1 MLRRHFPSSF
11 FFVSLNSICRVGIFR
26 LRFWRGSVSGR
37 CYQLKSAGNWRQS
50 NRSLQNV
57 RIKIFDWRRRRRRRR
72 RRWRRRRRRR
82 QERKRERRVGNV
94 WCRTKVMVLTRPL
107 SRALL
112 SNWLILRMSAVN
124 GRWAR
129 FHGCG
134 RAGIGAG
141 FRLRGTGQKTCHH
154 RSIFAF
160 NGGCS
165 ACIHC
170 IQNLHWIIS
179 MTRLES
185 VWYDRC
191 SSSWLNCTVPS
202 CLFGFDSILAVV
214 VFFYWRFWWMYLNW
228 NLWFIIWNCALSL
241 DARIEQ
247 LHCLLPNQKCLQVVF
262 DCRYDDCS
270 FSIRPHVYLLYI

>member
-141 FRLRGTGQKTCHH
+141 FRLRGTAHKRLATIVRFSHSMEDAVHAFTAFRTCTE
-154 RSIFAF
+154 SFLWPVLNQFDMIVA
-160 NGGCS
+160 
-165 ACIHC
+165 AAVD
-170 IQNLHWIIS
+170 WIAPFRHICLDLIPFW
-179 MTRLES
+179 RL
-185 VWYDRC
+185 
-191 SSSWLNCTVPS
+191 
-202 CLFGFDSILAVV
+202 LFSFIGGFDECIWIEICDLSFEIAL
-214 VFFYWRFWWMYLNW
+214 YHWM
-228 NLWFIIWNCALSL
+228 
-241 DARIEQ
+241 RE
-247 LHCLLPNQKCLQVVF
+247 
-262 DCRYDDCS
+262 
-270 FSIRPHVYLLYI
+270 

>member
-124 GRWAR
+124 WNAVGRGSVRDSDCAGPYKRLATIVRFSHSMEDAVHAFTAFRTCTESFLWAVLNQFDMIVAAAVDWIAPFR
-129 FHGCG
+129 HICLDLIPFW
-134 RAGIGAG
+134 RLLFSFIG
-141 FRLRGTGQKTCHH
+141 
-154 RSIFAF
+154 
-160 NGGCS
+160 
-165 ACIHC
+165 
-170 IQNLHWIIS
+170 
-179 MTRLES
+179 
-185 VWYDRC
+185 
-191 SSSWLNCTVPS
+191 
-202 CLFGFDSILAVV
+202 GFDECIWIEICDLSFEIAL
-214 VFFYWRFWWMYLNW
+214 YHWM
-228 NLWFIIWNCALSL
+228 
-241 DARIEQ
+241 RE
-247 LHCLLPNQKCLQVVF
+247 
-262 DCRYDDCS
+262 
-270 FSIRPHVYLLYI
+270 